1 MQEEIAS
8 LENKLIEAADRERI
22 SKQEHEF
29 KMMVDEVCDEY
40 ADYENIMKRIQYLE
54 KYRA

>member
-22 SKQEHEF
+22 NKQEHEF